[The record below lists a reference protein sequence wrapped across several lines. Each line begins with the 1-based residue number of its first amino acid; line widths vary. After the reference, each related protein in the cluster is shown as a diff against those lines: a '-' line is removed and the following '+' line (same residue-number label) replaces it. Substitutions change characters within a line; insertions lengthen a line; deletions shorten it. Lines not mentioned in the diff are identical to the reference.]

1 LNFRLVFAY
10 AAAFDEEA
18 PMTLTSVRNQRNRVA
33 VIWTGRPVKRKR
45 RA

>member
-1 LNFRLVFAY
+1 LIFRLVFAY
-10 AAAFDEEA
+10 APAFDEEA
-18 PMTLTSVRNQRNRVA
+18 PMTLTSNQRNRVA